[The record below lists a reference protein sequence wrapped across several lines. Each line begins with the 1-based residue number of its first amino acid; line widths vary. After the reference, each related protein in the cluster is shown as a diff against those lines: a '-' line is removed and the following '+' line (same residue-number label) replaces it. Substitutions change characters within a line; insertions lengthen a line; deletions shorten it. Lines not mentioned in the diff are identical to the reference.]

1 MVHELVMFDKQEW
14 NRNIAEIARLRE
26 EFYSLPEK
34 GRLDLGSPSLKL
46 LDQIYLLEAQTIT
59 NEGKD

>member
-1 MVHELVMFDKQEW
+1 MAHELVMFDKQEW

-46 LDQIYLLEAQTIT
+46 LAEIYDLEAQTIT
-59 NEGKD
+59 NEAKD

>member
-1 MVHELVMFDKQEW
+1 MAHELVMFDKQEW

-34 GRLDLGSPSLKL
+34 GRLDLGSPNLKL
-46 LDQIYLLEAQTIT
+46 LAEIYDLEAQTIT
-59 NEGKD
+59 NEAKD